1 MSCLYKS
8 HIRIDTYLNQTQA
21 IKGVFIW
28 RKRSPQ
34 SEGLKQ
40 DHVVKEFYCKIN
52 IGLYENE
59 LSHFHKFEIL
69 LWQDLLIPYKHFVP
83 LCRGIFVYKTHA

>member
-21 IKGVFIW
+21 VKGVFIW

-40 DHVVKEFYCKIN
+40 DHM
-52 IGLYENE
+52 
-59 LSHFHKFEIL
+59 
-69 LWQDLLIPYKHFVP
+69 W
-83 LCRGIFVYKTHA
+83 